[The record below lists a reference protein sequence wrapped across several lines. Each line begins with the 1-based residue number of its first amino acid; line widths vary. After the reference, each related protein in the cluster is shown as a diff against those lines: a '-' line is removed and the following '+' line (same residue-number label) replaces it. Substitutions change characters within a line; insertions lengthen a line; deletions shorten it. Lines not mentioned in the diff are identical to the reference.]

1 MYNQITSN
9 KEKTILLF
17 VVAFAV
23 VAGLG
28 YLLSQVYDNPGIFV
42 IALVIAI
49 VQAWVSYFYSDK
61 VALSLSGARP
71 ADHNSDRDL
80 YHMVE
85 NLTMSVGLP
94 MPKLYVIDDP
104 AINAFATGR
113 DPKHAAVAVTR
124 GAMEK
129 LDKSELEGV
138 LAHELSHV
146 QNRDILVMTVV
157 VTLVGVLSIVSN
169 IFLRW
174 SFWGGGRSRDNENG
188 GNAIMAIFGIIAIIL
203 APIIGSLIQLAISR
217 KREYLA
223 DASGALITRYPDGL
237 ASALE
242 KIAGDK
248 SQLQTANTA
257 TAHMFI
263 ANPFKK
269 AGSWAS
275 GLLQTHPPITDRV
288 KRLREMAM

>member
-17 VVAFAV
+17 TVAFAV

-28 YLLSQVYDNPGIFV
+28 YLLSVVYNNPFIFT
-42 IALVIAI
+42 IAI
-49 VQAWVSYFYSDK
+49 IIAIIQAWVSYFYSDK
-61 VALSLSGARP
+61 IALGLSGARE
-71 ADHNSDRDL
+71 ANHDSDRDL
-80 YHMVE
+80 YHLVE

-94 MPKLYVIDDP
+94 MPGLYVIDDP

-124 GAMEK
+124 GAIEK

-146 QNRDILVMTVV
+146 QNRDILIMTVV
-157 VTLVGVLSIVSN
+157 VTLVGILSLVSDL
-169 IFLRW
+169 FLRW
-174 SFWGGGRSRDNENG
+174 SFWGGGRSRDDEGG
-188 GNAIMAIFGIIAIIL
+188 GNAVMAVFGIIAIIL
-203 APIIGSLIQLAISR
+203 APIIGTLIQLAISR

-242 KIAGDK
+242 KIGEDK
-248 SQLQTANTA
+248 NQLRTASTA
-257 TAHMFI
+257 TAHLFI

-275 GLLQTHPPITDRV
+275 GLLQTHPPLADRI
-288 KRLREMAM
+288 KRLHNMAS